1 MGVNK
6 QKLRIVLHSL
16 TIASITVKNLQKK
29 VKIVLKKKK
38 ARTKKNGRKGGR
50 EEKRPFFSMAALKK
64 LGDF

>member
-38 ARTKKNGRKGGR
+38 ARTKKMG
-50 EEKRPFFSMAALKK
+50 EKVGAKKSAHFFQWPL
-64 LGDF
+64 